1 MKDSISR
8 LLLAALA
15 TTVFAA
21 PGEARQTDT
30 TFVANGNPLVRH
42 KYTADP
48 GALVDAD
55 GTMYIY
61 AGCDVC
67 PPPHNYYKIDEWTV
81 LSSKDMRTWTEHPT
95 PLRATDFEWA
105 SGEAWASQV
114 VRKGD
119 KYYWYVTVEHK
130 DVDGKRGKGIGV
142 AVSDSPVGPFKDAKG
157 SALVSNDMTTD
168 YTGIGW
174 DDIDPT
180 AWIAPDGTAYLIW
193 GNTQCYIAKLKDN
206 MVELDGDIRT
216 IRIDGINTPAHPQP
230 GKPQYTEAPW
240 IHVYKGKYYLSFAL
254 EFPEKIGYATADNIW
269 GPYTFKGVINELA
282 GNCNTNHQAIVEKD
296 GKWYFVYH
304 NGGADVNGGS
314 FRRSVCIEE
323 MRYDR
328 KGNIVPIVMT
338 SNGIWK

>member
-1 MKDSISR
+1 MKTNNLSR
-8 LLLAALA
+8 IVIAALA
-15 TTVFAA
+15 ILPSTLAVA
-21 PGEARQTDT
+21 QDT
-30 TFVANGNPLVRH
+30 TFVANGNPLVRY

-48 GALVDAD
+48 GALVDND

-61 AGCDVC
+61 AGHDIC
-67 PPPHNYYKIDEWTV
+67 PPPHNYYRIDEWAV
-81 LSSKDMRTWTEHPT
+81 FSSKDLKTWHESPT
-95 PLRATDFEWA
+95 PLRASDFAWA

-114 VRKGD
+114 IRKGD

-142 AVSDSPVGPFKDAKG
+142 AVSDSPVGPFKDARG
-157 SALVSNDMTTD
+157 SAIVTNNMTTQ

-180 AWIAPDGTAYLIW
+180 VWIDTDGTAYLIW

-206 MVELDGDIRT
+206 MIELDGDIKT
-216 IRIDGINTPAHPQP
+216 IRIDGINTPADPQP
-230 GKPQYTEAPW
+230 GTPQYTEAPW
-240 IHVYKGKYYLSFAL
+240 IHTYKGKYYLSFAM

-269 GPYTFKGVINELA
+269 GPYTFKGIINELA

-323 MRYDR
+323 MKYDC
-328 KGNIVPIVMT
+328 KGNIIPIVMT
-338 SNGIWK
+338 TKGIWK

>member
-8 LLLAALA
+8 LLLTALA
-15 TTVFAA
+15 TMAFAV

-30 TFVANGNPLVRH
+30 TFVANGNPLVRY

-48 GALVDAD
+48 GALVDTD
-55 GTMYIY
+55 GTMYVY

-81 LSSKDMRTWTEHPT
+81 FSSKDLRTWTEHPV

-114 VRKGD
+114 VRKDD

-130 DVDGKRGKGIGV
+130 DIDGKRGKGIGV

-157 SALVSNDMTTD
+157 SALVTNDMTTN

-206 MVELDGDIRT
+206 MVELDGDIRP

>member
-1 MKDSISR
+1 MAS
-8 LLLAALA
+8 LA
-15 TTVFAA
+15 TMVFAV

-61 AGCDVC
+61 AGCDIC
-67 PPPHNYYKIDEWTV
+67 PPPHNFYKIDEWAV
-81 LSSKDMRTWTEHPT
+81 FSSKDMRTWTEHPT

-130 DVDGKRGKGIGV
+130 DIDGKRGKGIGV
-142 AVSDSPVGPFKDAKG
+142 AVSDSPTGPFKDAKG
-157 SALVSNDMTTD
+157 SALVTNDMTTD

-193 GNTQCYIAKLKDN
+193 GNTQCYMAKLKDN
-206 MVELDGDIRT
+206 MVELDGDIRP

-230 GKPQYTEAPW
+230 GMPQYTEAPW
-240 IHVYKGKYYLSFAL
+240 IHAYKGKYYLSFAL
-254 EFPEKIGYATADNIW
+254 EFPEKIGYATSDNIW

-296 GKWYFVYH
+296 GRWYFVYH

-328 KGNIVPIVMT
+328 KGNIVPIAMT
-338 SNGIWK
+338 SSGIWR

>member
-8 LLLAALA
+8 LLLTALA
-15 TTVFAA
+15 TMAFAV

-30 TFVANGNPLVRH
+30 TFVANGNPLVRY

-48 GALVDAD
+48 GALVDTD
-55 GTMYIY
+55 GTMYVY

-81 LSSKDMRTWTEHPT
+81 FSSKDLRTWTEHPV

-114 VRKGD
+114 VRKDD

-130 DVDGKRGKGIGV
+130 DIDGKRGKGIGV

-157 SALVSNDMTTD
+157 SALVTNDMTTN

-206 MVELDGDIRT
+206 MVELDSDIRP

>member
-8 LLLAALA
+8 LLLTALA
-15 TTVFAA
+15 TMALAV
-21 PGEARQTDT
+21 PGEAQQTDT
-30 TFVANGNPLVRH
+30 TFVANGNPLVRY

-48 GALVDAD
+48 GALVDTD

-81 LSSKDMRTWTEHPT
+81 FSSKDLRTWTEHPV

-130 DVDGKRGKGIGV
+130 DIDGKRGKGIGV
-142 AVSDSPVGPFKDAKG
+142 AVSDSPTGPFKDAKG
-157 SALVSNDMTTD
+157 SALVTNDMTTN

-206 MVELDGDIRT
+206 MVELDGDIRP

>member
-1 MKDSISR
+1 MKTNNLSR
-8 LLLAALA
+8 IVVAALA
-15 TTVFAA
+15 ILPSTLAVA
-21 PGEARQTDT
+21 QDT
-30 TFVANGNPLVRH
+30 TFVANGNPLVRY

-48 GALVDAD
+48 GALVDND

-61 AGCDVC
+61 AGHDIC
-67 PPPHNYYKIDEWTV
+67 PPPHNYYRIDEWSV
-81 LSSKDMRTWTEHPT
+81 FGSKDLKTWHEYPT
-95 PLRATDFEWA
+95 PLHASDFAWA
-105 SGEAWASQV
+105 FGEAWASQV
-114 VRKGD
+114 IRKGD

-142 AVSDSPVGPFKDAKG
+142 AVSDSPVGPFKDARG
-157 SALVSNDMTTD
+157 SALVTNNMTTQ

-180 AWIAPDGTAYLIW
+180 VWIDTDGSAYLIW

-206 MVELDGDIRT
+206 MIELDGDIKT
-216 IRIDGINTPAHPQP
+216 IRIDGINTPADPQP

-240 IHVYKGKYYLSFAL
+240 IHTYKGKYYLSFAM

-269 GPYTFKGVINELA
+269 GPYTFKGIINELA

-323 MRYDR
+323 MKYDR
-328 KGNIVPIVMT
+328 KGNIIPIVMT
-338 SNGIWK
+338 TKGIWK

>member
-8 LLLAALA
+8 LLLTALA
-15 TTVFAA
+15 TMAFAV

-30 TFVANGNPLVRH
+30 TFVANGNPLVRY

-48 GALVDAD
+48 GALVDTD
-55 GTMYIY
+55 GTMYVY

-81 LSSKDMRTWTEHPT
+81 FSSKDLRTWTEHPV

-130 DVDGKRGKGIGV
+130 DIDGKRGKGIGV

-157 SALVSNDMTTD
+157 SALVTNDMTTN

-206 MVELDGDIRT
+206 MVELDSDIRP